1 MFITKEE
8 TKTHNIYKIG
18 KFKLCFRKSKANNNI
33 FVVDENGNKK
43 RVKKIKG
50 LKIKFKG
57 ANSTVTIHK
66 PMLNFIECE
75 AFCGDN
81 VNIEIKSS
89 KHSAKAIKI
98 YAERENTTAIIG
110 KNFSCQNYCSFL
122 LNKEPNKTISIGD
135 NCMFGGNIVL
145 RTTDSH
151 PIYDLTT
158 NELINK
164 GGDIIIGNNVWIAK
178 NVTILKNTKI
188 ADGCIIGTESIVTK
202 DCEKNNSVY
211 VGNPA
216 KLIKENIRWD
226 REFKE

>member
-8 TKTHNIYKIG
+8 TKTHKIYRIGKLKIG
-18 KFKLCFRKSKANNNI
+18 FRKNKSNNNI

-43 RVKKIKG
+43 RVRKIKG

-57 ANSTVTIHK
+57 ANSTITIHK
-66 PMLNFIECE
+66 PMLKFKDCK

-89 KHSAKAIKI
+89 IHSAKGIEI
-98 YAERENTTAIIG
+98 YAEQENSKVIIG
-110 KNFSCQNYCSFL
+110 ENFSCQNSCHFI

-135 NCMFGGNIVL
+135 ECMFGTNILL

-151 PIYDLTT
+151 PIYDITT

-164 GGDIIIGNNVWIAK
+164 GGDIFIGNNVWIAK
-178 NVTILKNTKI
+178 NVTILRNTKI
-188 ADGCIIGTESIVTK
+188 ADGCVIGTGSIVTK
-202 DCEKNNSVY
+202 YCEKNNSIY

-216 KLIKENIRWD
+216 KLVKENIRWD
-226 REFKE
+226 REFKK